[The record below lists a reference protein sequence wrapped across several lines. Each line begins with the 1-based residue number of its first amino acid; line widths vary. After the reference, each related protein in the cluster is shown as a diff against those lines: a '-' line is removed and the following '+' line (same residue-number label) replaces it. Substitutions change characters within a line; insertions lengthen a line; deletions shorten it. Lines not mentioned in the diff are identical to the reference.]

1 MHPKQPQFADVANVS
16 PSKCYDGPL
25 LGRSPFLIRDDS
37 SARKQIDIRIIIDS
51 TVRMS
56 EVEKTE
62 HGNEECSNGKNDK
75 ELKIIK
81 DNNFDG
87 KDELE
92 RCSVC
97 LEYFKGQDLGNPEC
111 CEHVFCFECI
121 NLWSEVRNSCP
132 IDRCAFD
139 FIYVKKTPTGEIL
152 KKVKVDTKYRLYD
165 EIDLDPDQ
173 LMREAEAIV
182 SHIVR
187 VNGLDS
193 YLIRLSQAAHQRSSL
208 NDIPE
213 FNGPITR
220 SRSRLNPYLRNRI
233 RPNPYPRTRT
243 RRSRRSRY

>member
-1 MHPKQPQFADVANVS
+1 MCEKLSFKDGDMVE
-16 PSKCYDGPL
+16 KRLRTLKYDHK
-25 LGRSPFLIRDDS
+25 
-37 SARKQIDIRIIIDS
+37 KQIDIRIIIDS

-56 EVEKTE
+56 EVEKKE

-75 ELKIIK
+75 EFKIIK

-121 NLWSEVRNSCP
+121 NLWSE
-132 IDRCAFD
+132 
-139 FIYVKKTPTGEIL
+139 
-152 KKVKVDTKYRLYD
+152 VKVDTKYRLYD

-220 SRSRLNPYLRNRI
+220 SRSRMNPYLRNRI